1 MDTFREMLGVLKFL
15 QRELYILMWH
25 ILKDENV
32 LVTKSIISRPLVAG
46 RLAGRKT
53 PLIRGR
59 KTHRT
64 EDHLVP

>member
-1 MDTFREMLGVLKFL
+1 MLGILKLL

-59 KTHRT
+59 TTHRT
-64 EDHLVP
+64 EDHLVS